1 MTKLAERQ
9 QNMLLQRSP
18 DVVLGVGIEDGLGF
32 PAVGLDGFAD
42 DFLYV
47 GGDGAGAVVVLIVA
61 LAGEGAD
68 EAAFDFFRRMA
79 GHVIIGVGKADGHAA
94 GLVVAVVG
102 TAIAL
107 HLRIREVHTVYDE
120 PLLGDI
126 VFQDVAKAVLTEGA
140 PLAVAHDVAS
150 GLLTEKLFFGFDGG
164 GHDGKN

>member
-1 MTKLAERQ
+1 M
-9 QNMLLQRSP
+9 
-18 DVVLGVGIEDGLGF
+18 VLV
-32 PAVGLDGFAD
+32 
-42 DFLYV
+42 
-47 GGDGAGAVVVLIVA
+47 VA

-68 EAAFDFFRRMA
+68 EAVLDVFRRMA
-79 GHVIIGVGKADGHAA
+79 RHVIIGAGKADGHAA

-140 PLAVAHDVAS
+140 LLAVAHGVAS
-150 GLLTEKLFFGFDGG
+150 GLLTEKFFSGFDGG
-164 GHDGKN
+164 GHDGEN